1 MNPEDDRL
9 YNFLKVIGW
18 FVLAAAIVI
27 VVYIVITGLL
37 PVNGQTPPA
46 PTNPTPPPAQLPTP
60 VPTPTP
66 TQPNPNLQY
75 LPQKAYVQAFAPENG
90 IPANSQ
96 PLQVVPQTV
105 PAPAQQQTANL
116 GGNDIWTIINTLIAG
131 GSGIM
136 AKMGLDKAKKA
147 QGTSQETA
155 QTVVKVVEVQE
166 EGLNLQFENM
176 PQKGNEITNKPIIKQ
191 ANVKEIKD
199 KALETASK
207 A

>member
-105 PAPAQQQTANL
+105 PAPVQQTGPSLGIPGMDIAGVLAL
-116 GGNDIWTIINTLIAG
+116 GGVAVNYVKNHLLNKTVRTNSTHIAEGTVVDKELARLMFTKDPVWAKTIDDSPATKLETLEDNT
-131 GSGIM
+131 
-136 AKMGLDKAKKA
+136 KKA
-147 QGTSQETA
+147 T
-155 QTVVKVVEVQE
+155 
-166 EGLNLQFENM
+166 
-176 PQKGNEITNKPIIKQ
+176 
-191 ANVKEIKD
+191 
-199 KALETASK
+199 ETASK